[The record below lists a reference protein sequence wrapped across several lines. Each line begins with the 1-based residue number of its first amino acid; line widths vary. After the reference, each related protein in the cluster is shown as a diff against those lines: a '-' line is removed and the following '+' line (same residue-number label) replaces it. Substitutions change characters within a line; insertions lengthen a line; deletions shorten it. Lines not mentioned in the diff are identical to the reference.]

1 VLIKPPSPSQF
12 AQQLRSGG
20 STAFALTNV
29 MTETRTYDGETGT
42 YAFDGYHGLRIRQ
55 RYTGVP

>member
-1 VLIKPPSPSQF
+1 
-12 AQQLRSGG
+12 
-20 STAFALTNV
+20 